1 MSKRA
6 LSVSILTAGLS
17 AGLLAGAIS
26 PAAAQGNPVGGSGSL
41 YFLSGAMNTSGQ
53 AEKIT
58 HFGDPGDEVFFGD
71 WYGTD
76 EDMPM
81 VRRGNLFYVPDE
93 HNQNITKTVFAYGD
107 AGDTVLVGD
116 WDGDGKDSLTVR
128 RGNHFFVKNDN
139 QRSGKADSEFHYG
152 DSGDVVH
159 VGNWDGATGSSGKTN
174 DPSTHRDESKLTTD
188 TLMVQRDN
196 KFFVKNDLKT
206 GDAEYTFY
214 FGDAKDKVI
223 VGDWA
228 QYAKPAQGTTAAR
241 EVASSDGADQ
251 LAVRRGFEYHL
262 STEIKNA
269 KTADGV
275 KTDHVLHYGD
285 KADTVFVA
293 SLKSSVKVDLVIK
306 AEPGIT
312 HLSTDGTTNGDIV
325 FDKDGKPLVVTPDGA
340 DTGNDL
346 DAAVPAVNTGGAVT
360 AYTRDGKALHI
371 PNGATF
377 TLDGAFLYNKDG
389 VPYVAK
395 DPAAVTPDMSAMTA
409 VELKAAKATATAT
422 ATPVYDKD
430 GKAIQKT
437 IIIHG
442 DGLGVRR

>member
-6 LSVSILTAGLS
+6 LSVSLLTAGLS
-17 AGLLAGAIS
+17 AGLLAGAIA
-26 PAAAQGNPVGGSGSL
+26 PAAAQGNPVGGNGSL

-81 VRRGNLFYVPDE
+81 VRRGNLFYVPDS

-116 WDGDGKDSLTVR
+116 WDGDGVDSLTVR
-128 RGNHFFVKNDN
+128 RGNQFFVKNDN
-139 QRSGKADSEFHYG
+139 QKSGKADSEFHYG
-152 DSGDVVH
+152 DAGDVVH
-159 VGNWDGATGSSGKTN
+159 VGNWDGVTASGKT
-174 DPSTHRDESKLTTD
+174 DVSSTPRDESKLTTD

-196 KFFVKNDLKT
+196 RFFVKNDLKT
-206 GDAEYTFY
+206 GNADYTFY
-214 FGDAKDKVI
+214 FGDAKDRII

-228 QYAKPAQGTTAAR
+228 QYAKPAQGTTQAR
-241 EVASSDGADQ
+241 KVDSSDGADQ

-262 STEIKNA
+262 STEVRDA
-269 KTADGV
+269 KTTDGV
-275 KTDHVLHYGD
+275 KTDYILHYGD

-293 SLKSSVKVDLVIK
+293 SLQSKVNVDLVIK
-306 AEPGIT
+306 LEAGIT
-312 HLSTDGTTNGDIV
+312 DLSTDGTTGGDYV
-325 FDKDGKPLVVTPDGA
+325 FDKDGKPLVGTPDGA
-340 DTGNDL
+340 DPGSDL
-346 DAAVPAVNTGGAVT
+346 DAAVPAVNGSGAVT
-360 AYTRDGKALHI
+360 AYTRDGKSVQI
-371 PNGATF
+371 PAGATF
-377 TLDGAFLYNKDG
+377 TLDNAFLYNKDG

-395 DPAAVTPDMSAMTA
+395 NPAASTPDMSAMTA
-409 VELKAAKATATAT
+409 ADLKAAKLPATATA
-422 ATPVYDKD
+422 VYDKD
-430 GKAIQKT
+430 GKPIQQEIT
-437 IIIHG
+437 ITG